1 MPKICIGNWRFWTLH
16 MLQINVTFLWSSNE
30 NDLIMQSQLIVKPRK
45 HDNLFFIIILTIH
58 LLRLVLAYEVFK
70 GSTCINQTSS

>member
-1 MPKICIGNWRFWTLH
+1 
-16 MLQINVTFLWSSNE
+16 
-30 NDLIMQSQLIVKPRK
+30 MQSQLIVKPRK
-45 HDNLFFIIILTIH
+45 HDNLFIIIILTIH